1 MRNSSVPWVIEIK
14 ESTGKAGEYLRHGVV
29 QAVLY
34 REYIRK
40 AEHLYPWFKQHGLA
54 AEKCEAAVAF
64 PALKPSNKAE
74 LKHVND
80 LANLFDV
87 RVVELPDITDET
99 SR

>member
-1 MRNSSVPWVIEIK
+1 MRNSDVPWVIEIK
-14 ESTGKAGEYLRHGVV
+14 DSKSAGEYLRHGVV

-40 AEHLYPWFKQHGLA
+40 AEHLHPWFKERDLA

-74 LKHVND
+74 LEHVND
-80 LANLFDV
+80 LATLFDV
-87 RVVELPDITDET
+87 RVIELPDLKDEV